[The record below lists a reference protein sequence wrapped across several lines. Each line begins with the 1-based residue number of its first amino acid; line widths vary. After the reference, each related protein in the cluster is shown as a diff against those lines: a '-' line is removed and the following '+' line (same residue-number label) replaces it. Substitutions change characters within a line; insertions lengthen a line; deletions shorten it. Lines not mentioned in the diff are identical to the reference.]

1 MSTITMEINYH
12 YCRLHTA
19 VCPPAL
25 RWSVGC
31 NTDWSPLSLSLSLS
45 LSAKSGMQTTAHTR
59 RGRGG
64 PSRACTPSGCAWAV
78 AAAAAAAAGPPR
90 QSPRGRPFARSG
102 ERER

>member
-31 NTDWSPLSLSLSLS
+31 NTDWSSLSLSLS
-45 LSAKSGMQTTAHTR
+45 KERDANHRTHKKGEGGTKQSMHTKR
-59 RGRGG
+59 VCVGGGGGGGGG
-64 PSRACTPSGCAWAV
+64 PSATVATRA
-78 AAAAAAAAGPPR
+78 
-90 QSPRGRPFARSG
+90 PFRAR
-102 ERER
+102 R